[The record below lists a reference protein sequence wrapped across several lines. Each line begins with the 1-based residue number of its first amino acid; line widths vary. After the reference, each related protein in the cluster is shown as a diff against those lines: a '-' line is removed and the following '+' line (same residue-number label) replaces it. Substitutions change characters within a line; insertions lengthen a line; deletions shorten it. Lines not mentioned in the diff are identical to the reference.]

1 MPLLANRATGQT
13 MDLNKIKSLIDLLS
27 DSPLMEL
34 ELIEGDDKV
43 KLVKRNRG
51 DAAAAPVREV
61 TPARGSRAHAGREAA
76 LPPAASPG
84 LSPVE
89 PRIVRAPMFGI
100 AHLRP
105 SPNDPDFVR
114 ADDPVQAGQV
124 LCTIEAMKV
133 FHAIESDYAGR
144 VAEVLVNSGDEVEA
158 GQPLF
163 RIE

>member
-1 MPLLANRATGQT
+1 
-13 MDLNKIKSLIDLLS
+13 MDLNKIKSLIDLLV

-51 DAAAAPVREV
+51 NAAAASARDAASARE
-61 TPARGSRAHAGREAA
+61 PHSRIAQEAA
-76 LPPAASPG
+76 PLPVASPG
-84 LSPVE
+84 MQRIE
-89 PRIVRAPMFGI
+89 PCIVRAPMFGA

-105 SPNDPDFVR
+105 SPNDSDFVNTGDR
-114 ADDPVQAGQV
+114 VQVGQV

-133 FHAIESDYAGR
+133 FHAIESEYEGK

-163 RIE
+163 WIER